1 MSTEVI
7 IEETSAAALASRF
20 INQTAKHVFLTGKAG
35 TGKTTFLK
43 NIIKNTH
50 KKTVVAAPTGIAA
63 INAGGVTLHSLFQL
77 PFGAFVPDRSSNITL
92 HRNQK
97 INNRYTL
104 IKELQLAGVK
114 RKLIREMELLII
126 DEVSMLRADL
136 LDAIDTVLRTVRRQ
150 QNKAF
155 GGVQLLFIGDLLQL
169 PPVVKDDEWEI
180 LKNYYNSIFFFE
192 AHAFKQDKPVYIE
205 LEKIYRQSDNKFIS
219 LLNNLRSNQ
228 LTKEDIDLLNNYYKP
243 DFKAAENDSYIYLTT
258 HNHKAD
264 NINREALKKLTA
276 KSHFYRAVVEGE
288 FKEFAYPVEETLELK
303 VGAQI
308 MFLKNDPTGQQKFF
322 NGKIGKV
329 LSLENN
335 EIKVSFDDGKAPIKV
350 DLYKWEN
357 KKYSVNDATNEIE
370 EKVQGTFSHYPI
382 KLAWAITVH
391 KSQGLTFNKAIVE
404 VGAAFAPGQVYVAL
418 SRLTSLD
425 GLVLTSPVNYSSI
438 SEEKSVTAF
447 SETKKIQEPLEKILE
462 KESETFLKEYVL
474 SAFSF
479 SRLQENLQKHIE
491 SYNRDEK
498 KSIKQKH
505 AAWAV
510 QLKADFE
517 PNVAV
522 ADKFVA
528 QLKQL
533 TAAERTDLKLL
544 SERIASA
551 KNYFDPIF
559 KKLSGMVL
567 KHIEALKKEK
577 KVKAYLNELLEI
589 EGLFFKQ
596 QQQIAKAA
604 TMVSSVISNTEFTVA
619 EILPEKE
626 KQERAELINGAAK
639 TEKKAKAAKG
649 QTQQESFN
657 LYKQG
662 KTIEQIAAERS
673 LSPLTIE
680 GHLAQ
685 FVAKG
690 SLKAEEFVEK
700 EKLENIITV
709 SKTLGTTL
717 FNTIK
722 QALGDEYT
730 YTDIRFA
737 IAKLVAES

>member
-1 MSTEVI
+1 
-7 IEETSAAALASRF
+7 
-20 INQTAKHVFLTGKAG
+20 
-35 TGKTTFLK
+35 
-43 NIIKNTH
+43 
-50 KKTVVAAPTGIAA
+50 
-63 INAGGVTLHSLFQL
+63 
-77 PFGAFVPDRSSNITL
+77 
-92 HRNQK
+92 
-97 INNRYTL
+97 
-104 IKELQLAGVK
+104 
-114 RKLIREMELLII
+114 
-126 DEVSMLRADL
+126 
-136 LDAIDTVLRTVRRQ
+136 
-150 QNKAF
+150 
-155 GGVQLLFIGDLLQL
+155 VQLLFIGDLLQL
-169 PPVVKDDEWEI
+169 PPVVKDDEWEV

-264 NINREALKKLTA
+264 NINREALKKLTG

-303 VGAQI
+303 EGAQI

-322 NGKIGKV
+322 NGKIGKIF
-329 LSLENN
+329 SLENN

-370 EKVQGTFSHYPI
+370 EKVQGTFSHFPI

-418 SRLTSLD
+418 SRLTSLE

-438 SEEKSVTAF
+438 SEDKSVTAF

-462 KESETFLKEYVL
+462 KESETFLKEYVI

-479 SRLQENLQKHIE
+479 YRLQENLQKHIE

-498 KSIKQKH
+498 KSVKQKH
-505 AAWAV
+505 VAWAV

-533 TAAERTDLKLL
+533 TTGEKTDLKLL

-551 KNYFDPIF
+551 KNYFEPIF
-559 KKLSGMVL
+559 KKLSGTVL

-596 QQQIAKAA
+596 QQQIAKSA
-604 TMVSSVISNTEFTVA
+604 TMVSSAISKTEFTVA

-690 SLKAEEFVEK
+690 FTQGRGICGKR
-700 EKLENIITV
+700 
-709 SKTLGTTL
+709 KT
-717 FNTIK
+717 
-722 QALGDEYT
+722 
-730 YTDIRFA
+730 
-737 IAKLVAES
+737 